1 MPKANPTV
9 WADFTASM
17 IRHHELDWAGPLRGE
32 AIMPS
37 SVAWVSDPP
46 SLIFSNLT
54 VVGDKT
60 LVDISHDPIDR
71 QIDFKIRCKLSDSAG
86 FIHETEPPIRM
97 RMYAGGSA
105 YVPEFVVPP
114 DIPPGDPVTVEVPSI
129 LVLTL
134 TLFTPTVSAVNGC
147 FYVEFG
153 RTNDDWD
160 AVVYAHG
167 DKTAVFIS
175 TSQIELLEDGTPR
188 FWFLP
193 MGVDSFVNVASVDVG
208 GACGVIDT
216 PYGYTR
222 LPFVDT
228 GLGDSVDIDTGT
240 AVTAVI
246 RDSEHLEP
254 PLETCE
260 PLNLCHV
267 EGGAPTDL
275 TRITVSC
282 WLRVDAF
289 TGTESHYFD
298 GGLNPANHSYLRFK
312 ADKLDLTHEDGE
324 GNITVQQRSSTQY
337 SIATIYHVMC
347 SIDTNL
353 AVADDR
359 VIFYV
364 DGARLTAIEARTNP
378 ALGQVMDWL
387 QEAPLTTV
395 IGARQDGANHF
406 FDGDIA
412 LYYVIDGQALAPA
425 QFTSGGVPITYTG
438 TYGNRG
444 VFLDFED
451 SAHFGK
457 DVSGNGNDFTD
468 SGFGPEDQLSDNGF
482 TWCHFDS
489 PANLSQVFGGKR
501 WRFLDPD

>member
-1 MPKANPTV
+1 MAVPRPRV
-9 WADFTASM
+9 LADMTTAM
-17 IRHHELDWAGPLRGE
+17 IRRHEFDWSGALLGATIVPE
-32 AIMPS
+32 
-37 SVAWVSDPP
+37 SVAWASSPP
-46 SLIFSNLT
+46 GALFTRLAVEGAGTRTSLDIEIPIA
-54 VVGDKT
+54 GHPT
-60 LVDISHDPIDR
+60 LYEL
-71 QIDFKIRCKLSDSAG
+71 RCKFTDSSG
-86 FIHETEPPIRM
+86 RIHETEPALEVDVYDTLGLPG
-97 RMYAGGSA
+97 A
-105 YVPEFVVPP
+105 VEFPAV
-114 DIPPGDPVTVEVPSI
+114 IPGDAVTVEVPSI

-134 TLFTPTVSAVNGC
+134 TLLTPTVSAVNGC

-153 RTNDDWD
+153 RTNDNWD

-167 DKTAVFIS
+167 DKTATFIS

-188 FWFLP
+188 LWFLP
-193 MGVDSFVNVASVDVG
+193 MGADSFVNVASVDVG

-298 GGLNPANHSYLRFK
+298 GGLNPANHIYLRFK

-337 SIATIYHVMC
+337 SVATIYHVMC

-359 VIFYV
+359 VIFYI
-364 DGARLTAIEARTNP
+364 DGVRLTAIEARTNP

-425 QFTSGGVPITYTG
+425 QFASGGAPITYTG

-451 SAHFGK
+451 NTHFGN

-489 PANLSQVFGGKR
+489 PANLSQAFGGKR